1 MSEDLA
7 TRVLNSAVAEPPH
20 AITAQSVRGTV
31 ISRRRRRGALISA
44 GAAVLAAGVTAAA
57 VLVPASGH
65 TPADAHVSASGHVLT
80 FAGADTPLTTGQAA
94 SAQATLAAR
103 LHFLGVSGSVA
114 VSGAHLQ
121 VRAPIPTAWLSSLE
135 KPGVI
140 QFRPAPSWH
149 RVTSAADCPAPDPD
163 RGTACNRNRGFVY
176 TLGPTIL
183 TNADVARVQVVV
195 GSVVGS
201 AVLITFTADGTKLFA
216 AATARIAA
224 LGYPRNGLAICV
236 DGTVVFASPIFAVIP
251 GGQTQIEGDFTHQQA
266 RLLAAEISGTPLP
279 EPLAPAS

>member
-1 MSEDLA
+1 
-7 TRVLNSAVAEPPH
+7 
-20 AITAQSVRGTV
+20 
-31 ISRRRRRGALISA
+31 
-44 GAAVLAAGVTAAA
+44 
-57 VLVPASGH
+57 
-65 TPADAHVSASGHVLT
+65 
-80 FAGADTPLTTGQAA
+80 
-94 SAQATLAAR
+94 
-103 LHFLGVSGSVA
+103 
-114 VSGAHLQ
+114 
-121 VRAPIPTAWLSSLE
+121 
-135 KPGVI
+135 VI

-149 RVTSAADCPAPDPD
+149 RVTSAADCPVPDPD
-163 RGTACNRNRGFVY
+163 RSIACNPSRTFVY

-183 TNADVARVQVVV
+183 TNADVARVQVV

-216 AATARIAA
+216 AAATARLAA

-251 GGQTQIEGDFTHQQA
+251 GGQTQIEGDFTYQQA